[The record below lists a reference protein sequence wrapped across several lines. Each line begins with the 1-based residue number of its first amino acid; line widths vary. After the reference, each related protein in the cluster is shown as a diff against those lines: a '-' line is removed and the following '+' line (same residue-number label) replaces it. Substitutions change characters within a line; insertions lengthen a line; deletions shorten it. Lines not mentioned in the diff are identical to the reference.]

1 MPSVPSKFLA
11 LRIHEEDEKTQARLE
26 RISLEEL
33 TEGEVVIKNSYS
45 GINYK
50 DALAVTG
57 AGKIL
62 RSFPLVGGVDVAG
75 TVVESKDPRFKEGD
89 SVIAACSGLSE
100 TNDGGYA
107 EYSRLTKE
115 AAIALPE
122 KMDLRTSMAI

>member
-75 TVVESKDPRFKEGD
+75 TVAPATVEA
-89 SVIAACSGLSE
+89 SVGVTVAGTVGGLPS
-100 TNDGGYA
+100 
-107 EYSRLTKE
+107 SH
-115 AAIALPE
+115 
-122 KMDLRTSMAI
+122 SS

>member
-62 RSFPLVGGVDVAG
+62 RNFPLVGGVDVAG
-75 TVVESKDPRFKEGD
+75 TVIESKDPRFKEGD
-89 SVIAACSGLSE
+89 SVIAAC
-100 TNDGGYA
+100 
-107 EYSRLTKE
+107 
-115 AAIALPE
+115 
-122 KMDLRTSMAI
+122 